1 MVGDSP
7 VGKRW
12 WGSFRKCLALLS
24 VCRKDLFMHANS
36 SLGLRP
42 TLVNVLTTLPSTAVP
57 LQVANKVAKKE
68 RKPVAGFELGFTPDN
83 EVFISRMSMLGFG
96 SAVIGEFISGQ
107 GVLGQLGYE
116 LGLQQVRP

>member
-1 MVGDSP
+1 
-7 VGKRW
+7 
-12 WGSFRKCLALLS
+12 L
-24 VCRKDLFMHANS
+24 
-36 SLGLRP
+36 
-42 TLVNVLTTLPSTAVP
+42 
-57 LQVANKVAKKE
+57 ANKAPKKE
-68 RKPVAGFELGFTPDN
+68 RKPLAGFEIGFTPDN